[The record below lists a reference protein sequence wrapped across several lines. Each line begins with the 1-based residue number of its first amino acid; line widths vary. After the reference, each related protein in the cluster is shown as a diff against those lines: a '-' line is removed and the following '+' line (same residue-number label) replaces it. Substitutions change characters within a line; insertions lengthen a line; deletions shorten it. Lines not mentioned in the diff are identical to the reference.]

1 MKKNTI
7 DQNVTMT
14 VKSLSIVVAALGL
27 SLGTTIES
35 VHAADASNIP
45 DKTEVYRQDVVK
57 PQTTI
62 RTTDAAYIKFDKR
75 IEAESEGEP
84 IETIQSTVND
94 SEKLE
99 VTK

>member
-1 MKKNTI
+1 MKKITI
-7 DQNVTMT
+7 DQNVNMT

-35 VHAADASNIP
+35 VHAADVSNIP

-57 PQTTI
+57 PQTTVQ
-62 RTTDAAYIKFDKR
+62 TTGTTVEKIENKM
-75 IEAESEGEP
+75 EAESEGEP
-84 IETIQSTVND
+84 IETIQSTTKD
-94 SEKLE
+94 YWKIE

>member
-7 DQNVTMT
+7 DQNVNMT

-35 VHAADASNIP
+35 VHATDVSNIQ
-45 DKTEVYRQDVVK
+45 DKSKVYQQEAVN

-62 RTTDAAYIKFDKR
+62 QTTSTTVKKVEVTDKTAEKVDA
-75 IEAESEGEP
+75 P
-84 IETIQSTVND
+84 IQSTPVQSTIKVYD
-94 SEKLE
+94 KHP
-99 VTK
+99 

>member
-1 MKKNTI
+1 MKKNTV
-7 DQNVTMT
+7 DQNVNMT
-14 VKSLSIVVAALGL
+14 VKGLSIVVAALGL

-35 VHAADASNIP
+35 VHAADVSNIQ
-45 DKTEVYRQDVVK
+45 DKTEVYQQDVVK

-62 RTTDAAYIKFDKR
+62 QTTDTTAIKWEGKM
-75 IEAESEGEP
+75 EAESEGEP

-94 SEKLE
+94 YWKIE